1 MPAFAWCPNPGR
13 QELFHSSSVF
23 ELLYGGAAGGG
34 KSESLL
40 VEALRY
46 VHVPTY
52 TGILF
57 RRTFPELRQPRGLI
71 ERSRAIYPL
80 LGGRYVEQTHQWRF
94 PSGALITF
102 DHLEHEDDRLRYQ
115 SAELAYIG
123 FDELTSFLETQYK
136 YLFSRARTTA
146 VDPKTGTVLPV
157 RVRSATNPGNI
168 GHQWVK
174 ERFIQ
179 QGPLAVKWYQYD
191 DDGNQVEVP
200 PDTPLSLSRQFIPAK
215 LSDNPVLTLRD
226 PMYATRLR
234 MLSLI
239 ERAQLIEGNWDILAA
254 GNVFRKEWFQT
265 ISPAFVPPALKWRR
279 YWDLAA
285 SQKKRADN
293 TSSAATAFDQD
304 GNFYIRDMITFKKE
318 WPDAYR
324 IILNTAEQEANY
336 VKDIGIEKAQH
347 GIAATQSLIRDPRV
361 ITLGAKHHVKFKGI
375 DVKGDK
381 LERAGPWLVRAEQ
394 GHTFLVEGSWIPAF
408 LEEGVV
414 FDGSGRTH
422 DDRID
427 GVSGSHGMHV
437 TQQWMQIP
445 FLHL

>member
-1 MPAFAWCPNPGR
+1 MAGFNWKPNPGP
-13 QELFHSSSVF
+13 QELFHASPVF

-52 TGILF
+52 TAILF

-71 ERSRAIYPL
+71 ERSRLIYPS
-80 LGGRYVEQTHQWRF
+80 LGGKFVEQTHQWRF

-102 DHLEHEDDRLRYQ
+102 DHLEHEDDKMRYQ
-115 SAELAYIG
+115 SAEFAYIG
-123 FDELTSFLETQYK
+123 FDELTSFLESQYR

-146 VDPKTGTVLPV
+146 FDPITGKVIQV
-157 RVRSATNPGNI
+157 RVRAATNPGNI

-174 ERFIQ
+174 DRFIKY
-179 QGPLAVKWYQYD
+179 GPFNVTWFQYD
-191 DDGNQVEVP
+191 EEGQPVEVP
-200 PDTPLSLSRQFIPAK
+200 PGTPLSLSRQFIPALLK
-215 LSDNPVLTLRD
+215 DNPILTERD
-226 PMYATRLR
+226 PLYETRLR

-239 ERAQLIEGNWDILAA
+239 EREQLLSGNWDIIAS

-265 ISPAFVPPALKWRR
+265 IAPSHVPFNLKWKR
-279 YWDLAA
+279 YWDLA
-285 SQKKRADN
+285 SSVKTRADN
-293 TSSAATAFDQD
+293 TSSAATAFDKE

-318 WPDAYR
+318 WPDAYKR
-324 IILNTAEQEANY
+324 IVETTQQEAEF
-336 VKDIGIEKAQH
+336 VKEVGIEKAQH
-347 GIAATQSLIRDPRV
+347 GLAAVQSLLRDPKM
-361 ITLGAKHHVKFKGI
+361 IQLSTTQHVKLRGI

-381 LERAGPWLVRAEQ
+381 LERAGPWLVRAEH
-394 GHTFLVEGSWIPAF
+394 GKVFLVEGPWIKEF
-408 LEEGVV
+408 IEEGIV
-414 FDGSGRTH
+414 FDGTGKSH

-437 TQQWMQIP
+437 KQQWAQVP
-445 FLHL
+445 FLHV